1 MYTRV
6 LEVPNHLLIAEVR
19 RALQQGHTATLRVK
33 GYSMRLFL
41 ESNRD
46 KVLLAPVAPEAVKV
60 RDVVLAEVSPE
71 HYVLHRV
78 IDRKEDRLVLMG
90 DGNIKG
96 TETCRDTDVV
106 GIAIAFYR
114 KGRIKPDRTDGLKW
128 RIYSQVWL
136 ALKPLRRII
145 LGVYRRI
152 RMLLGKDSIQS
163 PTKA

>member
-46 KVLLAPVAPEAVKV
+46 KVLLAPVAPDAVKV

-78 IDRKEDRLVLMG
+78 IDRKGDRLVLMG

-114 KGRIKPDRTDGLKW
+114 KGRSKPDRTDGLKW